1 MKKKKLLFL
10 GILLSFLFICLLS
23 YQKIINFLLSIDISD
38 PIVLIIYIF
47 LIFIYFLIP
56 LPTTLI
62 ILFNGFIFK
71 ELGFVIS
78 YVIIILS
85 SLILFYFSSKIN
97 IFFKFKKIE
106 KYFNNKLKF
115 YNYTTKNISIF
126 LSRFIVPFFFHNLY
140 YGLAKVKF
148 SKFLLI
154 IILAEIPVTFA
165 LNSIGHSL
173 KDFASYPDLSLLVLL
188 QNVNFYVPFL
198 IVLVLYFV
206 INKFKD
212 KLH

>member
-23 YQKIINFLLSIDISD
+23 YQKIINSLLSIDISD
-38 PIVLIIYIF
+38 PIFLIIYIF

-140 YGLAKVKF
+140 YGLVKVKF

-173 KDFASYPDLSLLVLL
+173 KDFASHPDLSLLVLL

>member
-38 PIVLIIYIF
+38 PTFLIIYIF

-140 YGLAKVKF
+140 YGLVKVKF

-173 KDFASYPDLSLLVLL
+173 KDFASHPVLSLLVLL